1 MGRDEPEELSPAARG
16 QSDRLERLLEIALS
30 LVSSLDL
37 EGTLSRLVEVARELT
52 GAGYAAVGVL
62 DGSRRE
68 LERFITSG
76 IDQRGRE
83 VIGDLPQGR
92 GVLGLLIE
100 RPELLRLADI
110 GDHAASYGFPPGHPQ
125 MTTFLG
131 VPIVIRGEVW
141 GNLYLTEKSGGP
153 FDEEDEES
161 VRALAGWAAVAID
174 NARLHEAAERDRAD
188 LAHAVRSLEAT
199 VAIAR
204 AVGGE
209 TQLDRALELIVERGR
224 SLIEARAMVVLLVE
238 GDELVLAAR
247 SGAAGAGYVGRRVA
261 LAGSAFERSL
271 REGRLEHVTDPF
283 GGADPKFTDLRA
295 ASALLVPLRYRGR
308 SVGVLVGFAAPEQ
321 TGGFRAEQAE
331 LLDSVAVSAAI
342 AVSTARTVE
351 DGRAHRGLQAAE
363 AERSRWARE
372 LHDGTLQGLGG
383 LQISLASARRTA
395 DPAVRDRV
403 LGQAAEQATEEIAQ
417 LRALITDLRPVALD
431 ELGVAAALEAL
442 ADRTQRVSGL
452 RIRISTDFDFE
463 AGRASS
469 RHVPELETAIYR
481 IVQQALSNAV
491 QHAGA
496 RRVDVSVRDLD
507 GHVVLMVEDDGRGFD
522 VQSQR
527 TGFGLIGMQERVELE
542 HGTLRVTSEPGE
554 GTRAEAT
561 LPVRRRRST

>member
-1 MGRDEPEELSPAARG
+1 MGQNEPEELAPRARRDST
-16 QSDRLERLLEIALS
+16 QLEQLLEIALT
-30 LVSSLDL
+30 LVSSRDL
-37 EGTLSRLVEVARELT
+37 EGTLSKLLEVARELT
-52 GAGYAAVGVL
+52 GARYAAVGVL
-62 DGSRRE
+62 DGDRRQ

-76 IDQRGRE
+76 IDRPGRE
-83 VIGDLPQGR
+83 AIGDLPRGR
-92 GVLGLLIE
+92 GVLGLLID

-110 GDHAASYGFPPGHPQ
+110 GDHPASYGFPDAHPP

-141 GNLYLTEKSGGP
+141 GNLYLTEKVGGP
-153 FDEEDEES
+153 FDAEDEAA

-174 NARLHEAAERDRAD
+174 NARLHEAAERNRSD

-209 TQLDRALELIVERGR
+209 TQLDRVLELIVERGR
-224 SLIEARAMVVLLVE
+224 ALINAREMVVLLVV
-238 GDELVLAAR
+238 GDELVLAAH
-247 SGAAGAGYVGRRVA
+247 AGEAGGSCVGQRVA

-271 REGRLEHVTDPF
+271 RVGTLEQVADPF
-283 GGADPKFTDLRA
+283 RDADPELTGLRA
-295 ASALLVPLRYRGR
+295 ANALLVPLRYRGL
-308 SVGVLVGFAAPEQ
+308 SVGVLAALPAPPESGRFG
-321 TGGFRAEQAE
+321 TEQAE
-331 LLDSVAVSAAI
+331 LMDSVAVSAAI
-342 AVSTARTVE
+342 AVRTARSVE
-351 DGRAHRGLQAAE
+351 DERARRALQAAE

-383 LQISLASARRTA
+383 LQISLAAARRTA

-417 LRALITDLRPVALD
+417 LRELITDLRPVALD
-431 ELGVAAALEAL
+431 ELGVAAALEVL
-442 ADRTQRVSGL
+442 ADRTQRDSGL
-452 RIRISTDFDFE
+452 RIGITTQFDFE

-496 RRVDVSVRDLD
+496 RRVDVSVRDVD
-507 GHVVLMVEDDGRGFD
+507 DQVVVIVEDDGRGFD
-522 VQSQR
+522 VHAQR

-542 HGTLRVTSEPGE
+542 HGTLRVVSEPRK

-561 LPVRRRRST
+561 LSVRRRSA